1 MKRWVGS
8 AKEWTQLDAHG
19 QLESTLPSSLTVLLD
34 LITLMKLTNVSKH
47 LLARLN
53 APAPLVVS
61 QQGLERVVALI

>member
-1 MKRWVGS
+1 
-8 AKEWTQLDAHG
+8 
-19 QLESTLPSSLTVLLD
+19 
-34 LITLMKLTNVSKH
+34 MKLTNVSKH